1 MCNVVFFYV
10 QNVQQVGDKL

>member
-1 MCNVVFFYV
+1 V